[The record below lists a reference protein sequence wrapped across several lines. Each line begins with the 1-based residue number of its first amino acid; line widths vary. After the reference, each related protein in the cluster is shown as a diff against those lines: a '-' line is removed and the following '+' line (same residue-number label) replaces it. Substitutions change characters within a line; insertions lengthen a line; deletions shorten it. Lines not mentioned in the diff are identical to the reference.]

1 MNSSDFSDVQIACP
15 LCAKIVPKASLP
27 IHAATEHNE
36 NGKFDL
42 YWGYMNESDGKEIVK
57 ACPLCG
63 DLPRSQAAM
72 LDHLLN
78 AHKEL

>member
-36 NGKFDL
+36 DGKFDL
-42 YWGYMNESDGKEIVK
+42 Y
-57 ACPLCG
+57 
-63 DLPRSQAAM
+63 
-72 LDHLLN
+72 
-78 AHKEL
+78 